1 MKMKKNLIMGV
12 LAAGLLLCGSLH
24 SSAQTSLVGRVYQN
38 PNIMDDIMST
48 ALKEVNTKS
57 DSVRKEAIAKK
68 EKELGRKMKAE
79 ELAELDKELKDAME
93 KAKVA
98 SKAVKTAI
106 TFTFKDETNAVMNM
120 KMSIDEEALKLIGV
134 SWAKRKAMKAALAIA
149 PENQKCT
156 YVREGN
162 MIITSDDKDKDTL
175 MLSDDGTKL
184 YGAMEK
190 GKKLFILT
198 LKK

>member
-1 MKMKKNLIMGV
+1 MKKNLIMGV

-38 PNIMDDIMST
+38 PNIMDDVMST

-106 TFTFKDETNAVMNM
+106 TFTFQDETNAVMNM

>member
-1 MKMKKNLIMGV
+1 MKKNLIMGV
-12 LAAGLLLCGSLH
+12 LAAGLLLCGSLN

-106 TFTFKDETNAVMNM
+106 TFTFQDETNAVMNM

-162 MIITSDDKDKDTL
+162 MIITSDEKDKDTL

>member
-1 MKMKKNLIMGV
+1 MKKNLIMGV
-12 LAAGLLLCGSLH
+12 LAAGLLLCGSLN

-38 PNIMDDIMST
+38 PNIMDDVMST

-79 ELAELDKELKDAME
+79 ELAELDRELKDAME

-106 TFTFKDETNAVMNM
+106 TFTFQDETNAVMNM

-184 YGAMEK
+184 YGEMEK

>member
-1 MKMKKNLIMGV
+1 MKKNLIMGV
-12 LAAGLLLCGSLH
+12 LAAGLLLCGSLN

-57 DSVRKEAIAKK
+57 DSVRKVGIAKK
-68 EKELGRKMKAE
+68 EKELGRKLTSEEVAE
-79 ELAELDKELKDAME
+79 VDKEVKDAME

>member
-12 LAAGLLLCGSLH
+12 LAAGLLLCGSLN

-38 PNIMDDIMST
+38 PNIMDDVMST

>member
-1 MKMKKNLIMGV
+1 MKKNLIMGV
-12 LAAGLLLCGSLH
+12 LAAGLLLCGSLN

-38 PNIMDDIMST
+38 LNIMDDIMNS
-48 ALKEVNTKS
+48 ALKEANTKS

-106 TFTFKDETNAVMNM
+106 TFTFQDETNAVMNM

>member
-1 MKMKKNLIMGV
+1 MKKNLIMGV
-12 LAAGLLLCGSLH
+12 LEAGLLLCGSLN

-38 PNIMDDIMST
+38 PNIMDDVMST

-106 TFTFKDETNAVMNM
+106 TFTFQDETNAVMNM

-184 YGAMEK
+184 YGEMEK

>member
-1 MKMKKNLIMGV
+1 MKKNLIMGV
-12 LAAGLLLCGSLH
+12 LAAGLLLCGSLN

>member
-12 LAAGLLLCGSLH
+12 LAAGLLLCGSLN

-106 TFTFKDETNAVMNM
+106 TFTFQDETNAVMNM

-162 MIITSDDKDKDTL
+162 MIITSDEKDKDTL

>member
-38 PNIMDDIMST
+38 PNIMDDVMST

-106 TFTFKDETNAVMNM
+106 TFTFQDETNAVMNM

>member
-12 LAAGLLLCGSLH
+12 LAAGLLLCGSLN

-48 ALKEVNTKS
+48 ALKEANTKS
-57 DSVRKEAIAKK
+57 DSVRKVGIAKK
-68 EKELGRKMKAE
+68 EKELGRKLTSEEVAE
-79 ELAELDKELKDAME
+79 VDKELKDAME

-106 TFTFKDETNAVMNM
+106 TFTFQDETNAVMNM

>member
-1 MKMKKNLIMGV
+1 MKKNLIMGV

-38 PNIMDDIMST
+38 LNIMDDIMST
-48 ALKEVNTKS
+48 ALKEANTKS

-106 TFTFKDETNAVMNM
+106 TFTFQDETNAVMNM

-162 MIITSDDKDKDTL
+162 MIITSNDKDKDTL

>member
-1 MKMKKNLIMGV
+1 MKKNLIMGV
-12 LAAGLLLCGSLH
+12 LAAGLLLCGSLN

-48 ALKEVNTKS
+48 ALKEANTKS

-106 TFTFKDETNAVMNM
+106 TFTFQDESNAVMNM
-120 KMSIDEEALKLIGV
+120 KMSIDEEALKLVGV

>member
-1 MKMKKNLIMGV
+1 MKKNLIMGV
-12 LAAGLLLCGSLH
+12 LAAGLLLCSSLN

-38 PNIMDDIMST
+38 PNIMDDIMNS
-48 ALKEVNTKS
+48 ALKEINTKS
-57 DSVRKEAIAKK
+57 DSVRKVGIAKK
-68 EKELGRKMKAE
+68 EKELGRKLTSEEVAE
-79 ELAELDKELKDAME
+79 VDKELKDAME

>member
-156 YVREGN
+156 YVRDGN

>member
-12 LAAGLLLCGSLH
+12 LAAGLLLCGSLN

-38 PNIMDDIMST
+38 PNIMDDVMST

-106 TFTFKDETNAVMNM
+106 TFTFQDETNAVMNM

-162 MIITSDDKDKDTL
+162 MIITSDEKDKDTL
-175 MLSDDGTKL
+175 RLSDDGTKL

>member
-12 LAAGLLLCGSLH
+12 LAAGLLLCSSLN

-106 TFTFKDETNAVMNM
+106 TFTFQDETNAVMNM

>member
-12 LAAGLLLCGSLH
+12 LAAGLLLCGSLN

-38 PNIMDDIMST
+38 LNIMDDIMST

-106 TFTFKDETNAVMNM
+106 TFTFQDETNAVMNM

-184 YGAMEK
+184 YGEMEK
-190 GKKLFILT
+190 GKKFILT

>member
-1 MKMKKNLIMGV
+1 MKKNLIMGV
-12 LAAGLLLCGSLH
+12 LAAGLLLCGSLN

-38 PNIMDDIMST
+38 LNIMDDIMST
-48 ALKEVNTKS
+48 ALKEANTKS

-106 TFTFKDETNAVMNM
+106 TFTFQDETNAVMNM

>member
-1 MKMKKNLIMGV
+1 MGV
-12 LAAGLLLCGSLH
+12 LAAGLLLCGSLN

-38 PNIMDDIMST
+38 PNIMDDVMST
-48 ALKEVNTKS
+48 ALKEVNAKS

>member
-38 PNIMDDIMST
+38 PNIMDDVMST

-106 TFTFKDETNAVMNM
+106 TFTFKDETNAEMNM
-120 KMSIDEEALKLIGV
+120 KMSIDEEAMKLIGV

-162 MIITSDDKDKDTL
+162 MIITSDEKDKDTL

>member
-12 LAAGLLLCGSLH
+12 LAAGLLLCGSLN

-38 PNIMDDIMST
+38 PNIMDDVMST
-48 ALKEVNTKS
+48 ALKEANTKS

>member
-1 MKMKKNLIMGV
+1 MKKNLIMGV

-38 PNIMDDIMST
+38 PNIMDDVMST

-106 TFTFKDETNAVMNM
+106 TFTFKDETNAEMNM
-120 KMSIDEEALKLIGV
+120 KMSIDEEAMKLIGV

-162 MIITSDDKDKDTL
+162 MIITSDEKDKDTL

>member
-12 LAAGLLLCGSLH
+12 LAAGLLLCGSLN

-106 TFTFKDETNAVMNM
+106 TFTFQDETNAVMNM

>member
-1 MKMKKNLIMGV
+1 MKKNLIMGV
-12 LAAGLLLCGSLH
+12 LAAGLLLCGSLN

-38 PNIMDDIMST
+38 PNIMDDVMST

-106 TFTFKDETNAVMNM
+106 TFTFQDETNAVMNM

-184 YGAMEK
+184 YGEMEK

>member
-12 LAAGLLLCGSLH
+12 LAAGLLLCGSLN

-48 ALKEVNTKS
+48 ALKEANTKS

-106 TFTFKDETNAVMNM
+106 TFTFQDESNAVMNM

>member
-1 MKMKKNLIMGV
+1 MKKNLIMGV
-12 LAAGLLLCGSLH
+12 LAAGLLLCGSLN

-38 PNIMDDIMST
+38 SNIMDDIMNS
-48 ALKEVNTKS
+48 ALKEINTKS
-57 DSVRKEAIAKK
+57 DSVRKVGIAKK
-68 EKELGRKMKAE
+68 EKELGRKLTSEEVAE
-79 ELAELDKELKDAME
+79 VDKEVKDAME

-106 TFTFKDETNAVMNM
+106 TFTFQDETNAVMNM

-175 MLSDDGTKL
+175 RLSDDGTKL

>member
-1 MKMKKNLIMGV
+1 
-12 LAAGLLLCGSLH
+12 
-24 SSAQTSLVGRVYQN
+24 
-38 PNIMDDIMST
+38 MDDIMST

-106 TFTFKDETNAVMNM
+106 TFTFQDETNAVMNM

-175 MLSDDGTKL
+175 RLSDDGTKL

>member
-38 PNIMDDIMST
+38 PNIMDDVMST

-106 TFTFKDETNAVMNM
+106 TFTFQDEMNAVMNM

>member
-1 MKMKKNLIMGV
+1 MKKNLIMGV

>member
-12 LAAGLLLCGSLH
+12 LAAGLLLCGSLN

-38 PNIMDDIMST
+38 PNIMDDIMNS

-106 TFTFKDETNAVMNM
+106 TFTFKDETNAEMNM

>member
-12 LAAGLLLCGSLH
+12 LAAGLLLCGSLN

-106 TFTFKDETNAVMNM
+106 TFTFKDETNAVM
-120 KMSIDEEALKLIGV
+120 
-134 SWAKRKAMKAALAIA
+134 RKAMKAALAIA

>member
-1 MKMKKNLIMGV
+1 MKKNLIMGV
-12 LAAGLLLCGSLH
+12 LAAGLLLCGSLN

-57 DSVRKEAIAKK
+57 DSVRKVGIAKK
-68 EKELGRKMKAE
+68 EKELGRKLTSEEVAE
-79 ELAELDKELKDAME
+79 VDKEVKDAME

-106 TFTFKDETNAVMNM
+106 TFTFQDETNAVMNM

>member
-12 LAAGLLLCGSLH
+12 LAAGLLLCGSLN

-38 PNIMDDIMST
+38 SNIMDDIMNS
-48 ALKEVNTKS
+48 ALKEINTKS
-57 DSVRKEAIAKK
+57 DSVRKVGIAKK
-68 EKELGRKMKAE
+68 EKELGRKLTSEEVAE
-79 ELAELDKELKDAME
+79 VDKEVKDAME

>member
-12 LAAGLLLCGSLH
+12 LAAGLLLCGSLN

-38 PNIMDDIMST
+38 PNIMDDVMST

-106 TFTFKDETNAVMNM
+106 TFTFQDETNAVMNM

>member
-12 LAAGLLLCGSLH
+12 LAAGLLLCGSLN

-38 PNIMDDIMST
+38 PNIMDDVMST
-48 ALKEVNTKS
+48 ALKEANTKS

-106 TFTFKDETNAVMNM
+106 TFTFQDETNAVMNM

-162 MIITSDDKDKDTL
+162 MIITRDDKDKDTL
-175 MLSDDGTKL
+175 RLSDDDTKL
-184 YGAMEK
+184 YGEMEK
-190 GKKLFILT
+190 GKKFILT

>member
-12 LAAGLLLCGSLH
+12 LAAGLLLCGSLN

-38 PNIMDDIMST
+38 PNIMDDVMST
-48 ALKEVNTKS
+48 ALKEANTKS

-106 TFTFKDETNAVMNM
+106 TFTFQDETNAVMNM

-162 MIITSDDKDKDTL
+162 MIITSNDKDKDTL

>member
-1 MKMKKNLIMGV
+1 MKKNLIMGV
-12 LAAGLLLCGSLH
+12 LAAGLMLCGSLN

-38 PNIMDDIMST
+38 SNIMDDIMNS
-48 ALKEVNTKS
+48 ALKEINTKS
-57 DSVRKEAIAKK
+57 DSVRKVGIAKK
-68 EKELGRKMKAE
+68 EKELGRKLTSEEVAE
-79 ELAELDKELKDAME
+79 VDKEVKDAME

>member
-12 LAAGLLLCGSLH
+12 LAAGLLLCGSLN